1 MKHICCTV
9 VLGLGLPFGDLS
21 AQSIPAL
28 APGAR
33 VRVTAPAPDCEQ
45 LEARFC
51 PRRQEVGTLVSIDS
65 LRIVM
70 TNANGTRREFPRG
83 PYTRLDLSAGSGAC
97 GGHRGECVGLGLLG
111 GAALG
116 AAVGFISVQSQGG
129 ARRCGDN
136 LCELVYL
143 VTVPGG
149 ALVGMIVGGVLG
161 AEHWRAIDPPIRV
174 GFAPVGPGR
183 WAFGLTAHF

>member
-1 MKHICCTV
+1 MRHICRAI
-9 VLGLGLPFGDLS
+9 VLVCGLPLGQLS
-21 AQSIPAL
+21 AQDTLAL

-33 VRVTAPAPDCEQ
+33 VRVTAPAPECEPS
-45 LEARFC
+45 EARFC
-51 PRRQEVGTLVSIDS
+51 PRRQEIGTLASIDS
-65 LRIVM
+65 LTIVM
-70 TNANGTRREFPRG
+70 TNAKGTRREFPRG

-97 GGHRGECVGLGLLG
+97 GGHRGECIGLGLLG

-143 VTVPGG
+143 VIVPSG

-161 AEHWRAIDPPIRV
+161 AEHWHAVNPPVRV

-183 WAFGLTAHF
+183 WTFGFSAHF